1 MAEKNIDFIDGV
13 FDKTE
18 AAEILLSVINDKI
31 RFHNVSILG
40 SKERSDGDYAHSE
53 ARLEQLNKSKEEI
66 MRMFRIECDQ
76 NSRIRLKSNISI
88 EILE

>member
-1 MAEKNIDFIDGV
+1 MAEKNIDFINGV

-40 SKERSDGDYAHSE
+40 IKERSDGDSMHSE
-53 ARLEQLNKSKEEI
+53 VRLEQLTKAKEEI
-66 MRMFRIECDQ
+66 MRMFRLECDQ
-76 NSRIRLKSNISI
+76 NSKIKIKSTISI
-88 EILE
+88 EILD

>member
-13 FDKTE
+13 FDQTE

-40 SKERSDGDYAHSE
+40 SKERSDGDYSHSE
-53 ARLEQLNKSKEEI
+53 HRLEQLNKAKDEI
-66 MRMFRIECDQ
+66 MRMFRTECDQ
-76 NSRIRLKSNISI
+76 NSRIRIKSNISI